1 MKKLVTFSFSFSFS
15 SIARWP
21 APAPRFARAA
31 LQLAPPDISTAQH
44 TNEVRVFTEEI
55 IPLKAAVPFG
65 KWSNLR
71 VVNFRSLTIVLWFA
85 LTLCS
90 SHTQAEQNKPIGILT
105 ALDIELAF
113 LMAKAEKIQTYTIGG
128 VDYHHAR
135 LNSVEVVLARAGAY
149 GMLPSATTSILIHEF
164 GVGRIIFTGIAGGV
178 AGGVADD
185 TQVLDVVISTHFII
199 NDCGTQGNDGFVW
212 KPDCGVNDDGSI
224 PADSKLRRVASSAA
238 KQAQSGIRA

>member
-1 MKKLVTFSFSFSFS
+1 
-15 SIARWP
+15 
-21 APAPRFARAA
+21 
-31 LQLAPPDISTAQH
+31 
-44 TNEVRVFTEEI
+44 
-55 IPLKAAVPFG
+55 
-65 KWSNLR
+65 
-71 VVNFRSLTIVLWFA
+71 
-85 LTLCS
+85 
-90 SHTQAEQNKPIGILT
+90 
-105 ALDIELAF
+105 
-113 LMAKAEKIQTYTIGG
+113 MAKAEKIQTYTIGG

-238 KQAQSGIRA
+238 KQAQRGIRS

>member
-1 MKKLVTFSFSFSFS
+1 MKKLVTFSFSFS

-21 APAPRFARAA
+21 APAPRFTRAA

-90 SHTQAEQNKPIGILT
+90 SHTQAEQYKPIGILT

-178 AGGVADD
+178 AED

-238 KQAQSGIRA
+238 KQAQRGIRS